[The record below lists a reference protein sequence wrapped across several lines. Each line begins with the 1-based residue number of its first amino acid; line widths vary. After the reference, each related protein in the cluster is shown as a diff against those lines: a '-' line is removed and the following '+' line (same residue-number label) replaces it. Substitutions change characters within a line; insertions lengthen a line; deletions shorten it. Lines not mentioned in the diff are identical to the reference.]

1 MRNANDIFG
10 IVKKEI
16 RFEAAR
22 ASGPGGQN
30 VNKRNTKVTGLWN
43 FSVSRLI
50 DNEGKKKI
58 ANELKNKVLS
68 GRVLVVVSQKHRS
81 QNDNK
86 KEVIGTMAHLVAKV
100 LKVKILRISTKPS
113 KTQKEKRLSEKKR
126 HSKIKKLRKN
136 KSG

>member
-1 MRNANDIFG
+1 MRNTNDIFG

-58 ANELKNKVLS
+58 SNELKNRVLS
-68 GRVLVVVSQKHRS
+68 SRVLVVVSQKHRS

-86 KEVIGTMAHLVAKV
+86 KEVIETMAHLVAKV
-100 LKVKILRISTKPS
+100 LKVKILRIPIKPS
-113 KTQKEKRLSEKKR
+113 KTQKEKRLSEKKK
-126 HSKIKKLRKN
+126 HSKIKELRKN
-136 KSG
+136 KLR